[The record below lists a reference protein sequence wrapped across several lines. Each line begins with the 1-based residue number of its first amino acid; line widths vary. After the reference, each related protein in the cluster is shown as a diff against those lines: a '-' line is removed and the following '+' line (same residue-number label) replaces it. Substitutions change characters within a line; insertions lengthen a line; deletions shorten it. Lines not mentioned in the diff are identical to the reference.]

1 MVYQYFIAGIIQ
13 GSKKD
18 LDVYDQ
24 SYRKTIKEIL
34 RKAFPESRV
43 LCPVEKKAKEVFHY
57 HLKIVNNSHALIVY
71 LPEASMGSAI
81 EMWEA
86 HHENRIVL
94 VISPMKS
101 NWIVRLF
108 SDEIF
113 TDIEEFESFVIS
125 GRLHQLLEDRFPIY
139 NNLENIE

>member
-43 LCPVEKKAKEVFHY
+43 LCPVENHPDSSSYDDKKAKEVFHY

-108 SDEIF
+108 SDEVF
-113 TDIEEFESFVIS
+113 ADI
-125 GRLHQLLEDRFPIY
+125 
-139 NNLENIE
+139 